1 MEIIKLLG
9 IFLILNAIFYLLGA
23 FIALDL
29 NAMNWSMLSCA
40 PGRVVFLIIEST
52 LLVSAIKIND

>member
-9 IFLILNAIFYLLGA
+9 IFLLLNLIVYLLGS

-29 NAMNWSMLSCA
+29 NAMNWSIMSCG
-40 PGRVVFLIIEST
+40 PGRACVIIIEIVT
-52 LLVSAIKIND
+52 LGMSLKVNE

>member
-9 IFLILNAIFYLLGA
+9 IFIILNIIIYLLGS

-40 PGRVVFLIIEST
+40 PGRACVIIIEIVT
-52 LLVSAIKIND
+52 LGMSLKIND